1 MKFVASVLEKVSAF
15 NKPNCIQCSNLA
27 LLQGQD
33 HDGI

>member
-15 NKPNCIQCSNLA
+15 NKPSCIQCSNLA
-27 LLQGQD
+27 FLQEQD